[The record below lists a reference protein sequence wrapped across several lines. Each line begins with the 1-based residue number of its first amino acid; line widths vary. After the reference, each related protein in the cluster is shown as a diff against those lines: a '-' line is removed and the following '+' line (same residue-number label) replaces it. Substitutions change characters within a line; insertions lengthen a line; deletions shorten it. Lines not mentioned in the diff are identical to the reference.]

1 MPECHHAFPLGAFN
15 VTGQNVTDAAVVL
28 HCSVQRVDG
37 RAGHTKRHGYTF
49 FFEHQD
55 CGVDCFHF
63 GHEGLLKT
71 WLNFSQDL
79 CLLEAALRP

>member
-1 MPECHHAFPLGAFN
+1 MM
-15 VTGQNVTDAAVVL
+15 AAP
-28 HCSVQRVDG
+28 G
-37 RAGHTKRHGYTF
+37 TKRHGYTF

-63 GHEGLLKT
+63 GHGGLLKT

-79 CLLEAALRP
+79 CLLEAAQTIKFIPPKNK